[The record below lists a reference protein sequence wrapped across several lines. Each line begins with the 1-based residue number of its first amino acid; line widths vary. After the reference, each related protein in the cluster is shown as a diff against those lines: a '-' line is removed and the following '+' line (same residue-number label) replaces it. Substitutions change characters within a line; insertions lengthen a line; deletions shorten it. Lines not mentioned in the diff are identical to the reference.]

1 MDRGRAFESNC
12 LLVYDWAGNLIRTLY
27 FGDALTGISYDREE
41 RALYGIT
48 QGSEMGLVKL
58 NL

>member
-12 LLVYDWAGNLIRTLY
+12 LLVYDWEGNLIRTLY

-41 RALYGIT
+41 GMLYGIT
-48 QGSEMGLVKL
+48 EDGSLIRVNCL
-58 NL
+58 